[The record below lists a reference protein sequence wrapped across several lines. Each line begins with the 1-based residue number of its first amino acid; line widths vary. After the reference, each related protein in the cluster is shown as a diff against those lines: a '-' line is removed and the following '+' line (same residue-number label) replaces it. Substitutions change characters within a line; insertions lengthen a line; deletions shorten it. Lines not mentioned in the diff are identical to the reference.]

1 MTKYPTATIRH
12 LHCISSN
19 HWPLLL
25 LLDLNG
31 ELVRWKQK
39 PFHFEEMWLA
49 DWGYGDILKQAW
61 ETRPNG
67 HHMYRV
73 VTKIKKCKKMLKSW
87 SKNHFGNVKNQ
98 IRSKKEVLWRAEV
111 ALANGGN
118 YDMVVQLRME
128 LNVLLDKEGR
138 MWAEWLA
145 NGDRNTKFFH
155 GVATH
160 RKRKNFIKGIKD
172 VHGECVINELAVSFI
187 FVDFYSRLFTT
198 SFPTDLER
206 VLEGVQPMVSESMN
220 EV

>member
-49 DWGYGDILKQAW
+49 DWGYGDIVKQAW

-87 SKNHFGNVKNQ
+87 SKNHFGNLKNQ
-98 IRSKKEVLWRAEV
+98 IISKKELLWKAKV
-111 ALANGGN
+111 ASANGGS
-118 YDMVVQLRME
+118 YDMVVQLRRE

-138 MWAEWLA
+138 MWA
-145 NGDRNTKFFH
+145 
-155 GVATH
+155 
-160 RKRKNFIKGIKD
+160 
-172 VHGECVINELAVSFI
+172 
-187 FVDFYSRLFTT
+187 
-198 SFPTDLER
+198 
-206 VLEGVQPMVSESMN
+206 
-220 EV
+220 

>member
-1 MTKYPTATIRH
+1 M
-12 LHCISSN
+12 
-19 HWPLLL
+19 
-25 LLDLNG
+25 
-31 ELVRWKQK
+31 
-39 PFHFEEMWLA
+39 
-49 DWGYGDILKQAW
+49 
-61 ETRPNG
+61 
-67 HHMYRV
+67 
-73 VTKIKKCKKMLKSW
+73 
-87 SKNHFGNVKNQ
+87 KNQ
-98 IRSKKEVLWRAEV
+98 IRSKKELLWRAEV